1 MEMKSKV
8 SNSDIFDINKKTGA
22 FILGKNRLDDYAMT
36 FLNKYCSEALQK
48 PMSLPVDD
56 IIKKMELTVV
66 EEQLSSNLD
75 VFGCCLLLDSDI
87 QVYDAKMNEY
97 KDKFFKAG
105 TIVID
110 PISAVMY
117 GEGSKR
123 NTLVHEMIH
132 WDKDKAYFQILNVR
146 NKRTAVKLY
155 PIMCR
160 QSEKYYQPSE
170 GSKTKENQ
178 IRWLE
183 WQAHR
188 LAPRILMPY
197 KTFKDKALEL
207 LGRGSMSCNDL
218 VLEISEFFEVS
229 RESSKYRLFEV
240 GLEQNL
246 KTFDDFERVF
256 EDQLSKNEFVKLTPV
271 EAYDLMEKSP
281 DLSAW
286 IGNGKFVFV
295 DGYFVIANKKYVE
308 LRNGIPSLTPYA
320 KRNKKKC
327 VINIRVKNVR
337 NNVLKKGPKSALMKY
352 DGIDERFYLFKPEDQ
367 TSLVKEPSVDEL
379 YEIFVDKLDDKKA
392 REYELEK
399 MLANPDKT
407 LCECLWYSFKE
418 KGWRLPEQFNEETEL
433 HKNYHTKIK
442 NNSYN
447 NMGKSLIWAICV
459 GLKYPVRIIQK
470 VFMKTGYNLQE
481 TVDPDRT
488 YINIIELMPGINLRD
503 FNSIL
508 RKKNMKELGSEIR
521 N

>member
-1 MEMKSKV
+1 MKSRAN
-8 SNSDIFDINKKTGA
+8 NSDIFDINKKTGA
-22 FILGKNRLDDYAMT
+22 FILGKNRLDDYATM
-36 FLNKYCSEALQK
+36 FLNKYCSETLQN
-48 PMSLPVDD
+48 PMPLPVDD
-56 IIKKMELTVV
+56 IIKKMKLTVV

-87 QVYDAKMNEY
+87 QVYDAKTNEY
-97 KDKFFKAG
+97 TEKFFKAG

-132 WDKDKAYFQILNVR
+132 WEKDKAYFQILNVR
-146 NKRTAVKLY
+146 NKGTVEKLY

-160 QSEKYYQPSE
+160 QSEMYYQPSE
-170 GSKTKENQ
+170 GSRTRENEV
-178 IRWLE
+178 RWLE

-188 LAPRILMPY
+188 LTPRILMPC

-207 LGRGSMSCNDL
+207 LDRESMSCNEL
-218 VLEISEFFEVS
+218 VLKISDFFKVS
-229 RESSKYRLFEV
+229 KESTKYRLFEV
-240 GLEQNL
+240 GLEENL
-246 KTFDDFERVF
+246 KTFDDFEIVF
-256 EDQLSKNEFVKLTPV
+256 EDQLSKNEFVKLDPV
-271 EAYDLMEKSP
+271 EAFDLMEDSP
-281 DLSAW
+281 ELSAW
-286 IGNGKFVFV
+286 IGNGKFVFI

-337 NNVLKKGPKSALMKY
+337 NNVLKEDSKFALMKY
-352 DGIDERFYLFKPEDQ
+352 EGVDERFYLFKPEDQ

-379 YEIFVDKLDDKKA
+379 YEIFVDNLDKKKA
-392 REYELEK
+392 EEYELEK
-399 MLANPDKT
+399 MLANPDKS

-418 KGWRLPEQFNEETEL
+418 KGWDLPEQFNNETEL

-442 NNSYN
+442 NNKYN
-447 NMGKSLIWAICV
+447 NMGKGLIWTICV

-470 VFMKTGYNLQE
+470 VFMKTGYNIQE
-481 TVDPDRT
+481 NIDPDRT
-488 YINIIELMPGINLRD
+488 YINIIELMPGISLRD